1 MEREDIVEGLF
12 PVGVIVILVALG
24 AFANIIGADSRDREE
39 DPRPRRIFHGE
50 L

>member
-1 MEREDIVEGLF
+1 MEGLF

-39 DPRPRRIFHGE
+39 DPHRRRTLQGD